1 MTTSANSKDENQ
13 LLKQQDSAPRKNI
26 TRKVVERYTRGL
38 EPMVKLE
45 CGHTKPER
53 SRWVNGEI
61 VLNKTARCWDCET
74 VRDMNAEKSDS

>member
-1 MTTSANSKDENQ
+1 MTTNANPQDENQ
-13 LLKQQDSAPRKNI
+13 PLEKPAEAPRKNI
-26 TRKVVERYTRGL
+26 TRKVVERYSRGL
-38 EPMVKLE
+38 ELMVKLE

-74 VRDMNAEKSDS
+74 LRDSAVDK